1 MGTAIKVTTTRSE
14 NTLMFAVKDAL
25 LPYGK
30 SIPLSQP
37 GAAKLHPVAEVL
49 MAVPGEDSAW
59 IMGNEIM
66 VTKKVGERWATV
78 KSRVIE
84 AIRKSLLN
92 NYSSI

>member
-1 MGTAIKVTTTRSE
+1 MSEKIKVKTTRSV
-14 NTLMFAVKDAL
+14 NTLMFGVQDAL

-30 SIPLSQP
+30 SIPVSQP

-49 MAVPGEDSAW
+49 MAVPGVDSAW

-66 VTKKVGERWATV
+66 VTKKVDQRWATV

-84 AIRKSLLN
+84 AIRKSLEGV
-92 NYSSI
+92 

>member
-1 MGTAIKVTTTRSE
+1 MSTKIKVKTTRSVD
-14 NTLMFAVKDAL
+14 TLMFAVKDAL

-30 SIPLSQP
+30 SIPVSQP

-49 MAVPGEDSAW
+49 MAVPGVDSAW

-66 VTKKVGERWATV
+66 VTKKVDQRWATV

-84 AIRKSLLN
+84 AIRKVVETS
-92 NYSSI
+92 